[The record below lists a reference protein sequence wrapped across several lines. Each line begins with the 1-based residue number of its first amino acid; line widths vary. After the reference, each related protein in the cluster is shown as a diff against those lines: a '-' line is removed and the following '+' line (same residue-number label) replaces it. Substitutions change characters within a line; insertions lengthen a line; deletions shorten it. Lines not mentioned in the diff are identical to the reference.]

1 MREVFFWAKS
11 APYPTQIVFD
21 ENRRESFSVG
31 SVASVTASG
40 FRPILWRDNKVRLI
54 DQTRLPLEEVW
65 LEVADYRDVVTPD
78 G

>member
-1 MREVFFWAKS
+1 M
-11 APYPTQIVFD
+11 
-21 ENRRESFSVG
+21 G

-65 LEVADYRDVVTPD
+65 LELSDYRDVVTPD